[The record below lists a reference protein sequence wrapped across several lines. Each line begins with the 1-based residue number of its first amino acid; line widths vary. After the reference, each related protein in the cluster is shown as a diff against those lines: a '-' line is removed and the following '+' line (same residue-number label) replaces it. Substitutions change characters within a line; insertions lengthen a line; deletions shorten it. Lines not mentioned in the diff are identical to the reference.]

1 MQQRPIG
8 ILPLLYRM
16 WARARYAPL
25 AAKGLVPPEDY
36 ERGGVKGRGAVEA
49 DVMKFFLNAT
59 NNKMTG
65 VDSFLSEDKGC
76 GFADGLC
83 EDTEYGRYNDLVV
96 VDTDRR
102 ADISSI
108 DFIKHHR

>member
-1 MQQRPIG
+1 MIEVSPVSG
-8 ILPLLYRM
+8 F
-16 WARARYAPL
+16 
-25 AAKGLVPPEDY
+25 VPYSEY
-36 ERGGVKGRGAVEA
+36 GSGSRGAVEA

-83 EDTEYGRYNDLVV
+83 EDTEYGRYNDLII

-108 DFIKHHR
+108 DFIKHHRYGVKCIVFCVHFGNRGIH

>member
-1 MQQRPIG
+1 
-8 ILPLLYRM
+8 
-16 WARARYAPL
+16 
-25 AAKGLVPPEDY
+25 
-36 ERGGVKGRGAVEA
+36 
-49 DVMKFFLNAT
+49 MKFYLNST

-83 EDTEYGRYNDLVV
+83 EDTEYGRYNDLII

-102 ADISSI
+102 ADVSSV
-108 DFIKHHR
+108 DFIKHHRSEKCNTVILQHVGSKCTLRNREIH

>member
-1 MQQRPIG
+1 M
-8 ILPLLYRM
+8 
-16 WARARYAPL
+16 
-25 AAKGLVPPEDY
+25 
-36 ERGGVKGRGAVEA
+36 
-49 DVMKFFLNAT
+49 MKFYLNAT

-83 EDTEYGRYNDLVV
+83 ADTEYGRYNDLIV

-102 ADISSI
+102 ADVSSI
-108 DFIKHHR
+108 DFIKHHRYCVQCTLYIVRKSGNPLEKQSGLPTRTSIRR

>member
-1 MQQRPIG
+1 M
-8 ILPLLYRM
+8 LL
-16 WARARYAPL
+16 
-25 AAKGLVPPEDY
+25 GFVPYSEYGSGP
-36 ERGGVKGRGAVEA
+36 RGAVEA
-49 DVMKFFLNAT
+49 DVMKFYLNST

-65 VDSFLSEDKGC
+65 MDSFLSEDKGC

-83 EDTEYGRYNDLVV
+83 ADTEYGRYNDLIL

-102 ADISSI
+102 ADVSSI